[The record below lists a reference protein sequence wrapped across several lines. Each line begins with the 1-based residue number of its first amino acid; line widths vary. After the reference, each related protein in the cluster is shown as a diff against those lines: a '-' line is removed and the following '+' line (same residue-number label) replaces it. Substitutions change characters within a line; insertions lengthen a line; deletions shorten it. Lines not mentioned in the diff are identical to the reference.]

1 MAEEKVCYHEI
12 LIFWKF
18 LDEKVTK
25 LFFLS
30 KKITLSVESKNQKSK
45 TYKSCLI
52 VLSLI
57 CMFYFFDILTG
68 EEVLFFFDINIFFE
82 KWNFLGGKIRK
93 HGKWAKSKNPP
104 QYLCACSFYL
114 TFKTSLAKKYWELRE
129 VLNFWKKN
137 SKSLIFYDFE
147 LVG

>member
-12 LIFWKF
+12 LIFGKF
-18 LDEKVTK
+18 FDEKVTK
-25 LFFLS
+25 LLFLS

-82 KWNFLGGKIRK
+82 K
-93 HGKWAKSKNPP
+93 
-104 QYLCACSFYL
+104 
-114 TFKTSLAKKYWELRE
+114 
-129 VLNFWKKN
+129 
-137 SKSLIFYDFE
+137 
-147 LVG
+147 

>member
-1 MAEEKVCYHEI
+1 M
-12 LIFWKF
+12 
-18 LDEKVTK
+18 TK
-25 LFFLS
+25 KSLNYFFCQ

-82 KWNFLGGKIRK
+82 KWIFLGGEIRK
-93 HGKWAKSKNPP
+93 YGKWAKSKNPP

-114 TFKTSLAKKYWELRE
+114 TFKTSLGKKYWEMRE
-129 VLNFWKKN
+129 EIHFIKKKHFRRKISGCSGFPQN
-137 SKSLIFYDFE
+137 GKR
-147 LVG
+147 